1 VRRLLALVL
10 LLTALGAGA
19 ASAQQT
25 PEQIIAQARA
35 KFDEFQPESAQ
46 ALLERVLSPNSGATP
61 AQQVRA
67 WVLYGITQ
75 LWRDNA
81 AGAQQA
87 FRQALL
93 REPTLQVDSLEFLH
107 ENLLRTF
114 NSERVLVAPAPAAP
128 APVAPVVVRLTV
140 AVEVPPDTQLRVTG
154 EVLPLTVRPSRRARG
169 IVTVSPADAPTVI
182 VWGDTLPAGATG
194 ALGWNLRT
202 REGVLATP
210 GRYAL
215 RVTAV
220 DSVGEVSG
228 TIEHV
233 LVVSRVEADTQPLPP
248 PLAESDFAPETLLL
262 RRGSPG
268 AVLIGACLGAAAA
281 LLPSALGRT
290 ELNQGL
296 SGDGTAYVVAASVT
310 VAGLAGFL
318 GGHRV
323 RPMPENALQNAELR
337 QRDEA
342 DRAAI
347 QAANALV
354 RENAP
359 VRVQLEGA
367 EP

>member
-25 PEQIIAQARA
+25 PGQIIAQARA

-61 AQQVRA
+61 SEQVRA

-93 REPTLQVDSLEFLH
+93 REPLLRVDSLEFLH
-107 ENLLRTF
+107 ENLLRAF
-114 NSERVLVAPAPAAP
+114 NAERILVAPAPVAP
-128 APVAPVVVRLTV
+128 APAAPVVVRLTV
-140 AVEVPPDTQLRVTG
+140 TAEVPRDTTLAAEG
-154 EVLPLTVRPSRRARG
+154 DLLPIAPRPSRLARG
-169 IVTVSPADAPTVI
+169 VVTVSPADAPTVV
-182 VWGDTLPAGATG
+182 VWGDTLPAGAAG

-233 LVVSRVEADTQPLPP
+233 LVLSRVEVDTQPLPP
-248 PLAESDFAPETLLL
+248 PLAASDFAPETLLL

-268 AVLIGACLGAAAA
+268 AALIGAGLGAAAA
-281 LLPSALGRT
+281 LLPAALGRS

-323 RPMPENALQNAELR
+323 RPMPENALQNADLR
-337 QRDEA
+337 RRDEES
-342 DRAAI
+342 RTAI
-347 QAANALV
+347 QAANALA
-354 RENAP
+354 RESAP

-367 EP
+367 GP